1 MNCNIGLSY
10 KGVNC
15 PFLGVGGKKKRQ
27 HSEVLTLV
35 VLVASYYTLSPVE
48 VFCDLLELEGEI
60 LERTTV
66 S

>member
-1 MNCNIGLSY
+1 MNCDIGLSY

-15 PFLGVGGKKKRQ
+15 PFWA
-27 HSEVLTLV
+27 LV
-35 VLVASYYTLSPVE
+35 ERKNANTWKCGRLLYLVASYYTLSPFE
-48 VFCDLLELEGEI
+48 VFCDLLELEGVV